1 MLIFDLRVIGQKL
14 LYYRK
19 AAGLTQEEL
28 AEAAGLSPRAYADIE
43 RGSVSAR
50 LDSLL
55 KICAALHIT
64 PNDVLTEAAPDAEQ
78 LREELIEK
86 IKTGPAKEQEP
97 ALKILDIYFSS
108 FTLRG

>member
-1 MLIFDLRVIGQKL
+1 MLISDLRVIGQKL

-19 AAGLTQEEL
+19 ATGMTQEEL
-28 AEAAGLSPRAYADIE
+28 AEAANLSPRAYADIE

-64 PNDVLTEAAPDAEQ
+64 PNDILTEDAPGVEQ
-78 LREELIEK
+78 LRTELIEK
-86 IKTGPAKEQEP
+86 IKTGSVKELEP
-97 ALKILDIYFSS
+97 ALKILDIYFSA
-108 FTLRG
+108 LQ